1 MHHRRP
7 WKGSAQRE
15 PKAGFPRWVEFRV
28 TPAEF
33 EIACMGEI
41 RDFRDDGFWHIGAR
55 EHDAA
60 MPTIADNPNS
70 LRAAACK
77 GQRRRKKQRTKDGA
91 ALDHAGSSTPCTTCT
106 TPLLAIRLGR
116 MMLAEV
122 PEGAWP
128 GRAA

>member
-33 EIACMGEI
+33 EIARMREI
-41 RDFRDDGFWHIGAR
+41 CDFRNDGFWHIGAR
-55 EHDAA
+55 ERDAA
-60 MPTIADNPNS
+60 MPAIAEHQDPK
-70 LRAAACK
+70 LAVAGK
-77 GQRRRKKQRTKDGA
+77 GQRRGKKQSAKDGA